1 MRVNPIGL
9 QENNLIIS
17 PYFDLIKKAFK
28 LEFKF
33 DLFLYFYIKPKKVS
47 YTWCTERGGVAVP
60 SSGMVMKKTAKK
72 TCNEDIVDCTISMD
86 CKLPYKIGLMSRKDF
101 IFRLPEDGPQ
111 SDRGIPT

>member
-17 PYFDLIKKAFK
+17 PYFDLIQKGFQIR
-28 LEFKF
+28 F

-86 CKLPYKIGLMSRKDF
+86 CKLPYNIGLMSRKDF